1 MIAGLAGCDSA
12 RTLTAP
18 TPLPQAAPQP
28 NPTPNPSQ
36 IQLTGYVADS
46 AFRSL
51 AGARVEI
58 VAGPETGMSTTTDAT
73 GHFSMT
79 GLFDDTNQVR
89 ATKEGYV
96 DSTGSLYPCGNC
108 GNGNSRRWISLYL
121 GVTEPPV
128 NMAGDFTLTFMAD
141 DACTGL
147 PDELR
152 TRTYAATIRPGGVP
166 QSPAGTQFDVTL
178 SGAAFETDWH
188 QFLIGV
194 AGNVVTFAFWGEPLW
209 IVEHLAP
216 RTTLGYGGRAEV
228 SVGPSVST
236 ISTTFE
242 GVIDYCVLKADTK
255 QFWQCGTA
263 QAEAHVACE
272 SKNHRLILTRR

>member
-51 AGARVEI
+51 GGVRVE
-58 VAGPETGMSTTTDAT
+58 VVNGPQAGLSATTNDAGQFEMFGM
-73 GHFSMT
+73 
-79 GLFDDTNQVR
+79 FDDTTQVR
-89 ATKEGYV
+89 ASKEGHV
-96 DSTGSLYPCGNC
+96 DTTGRLSPRCGTC
-108 GNGNSRRWISLYL
+108 PTGRRWIALYL
-121 GVTEPPV
+121 GVLVPPV
-128 NMAGDFTLTFMAD
+128 NLAGDYTLTFVAD
-141 DACTGL
+141 STCTGL
-147 PDELR
+147 PDEIR
-152 TRTYAATIRPGGVP
+152 TRTYTAAIRPDSGGRGP
-166 QSPAGTQFDVTL
+166 EGTRFEAIL
-178 SGAAFETDWH
+178 SGAEFATEWDRFP
-188 QFLIGV
+188 IGV
-194 AGNVVTFAFWGEPLW
+194 AGDFVTFAFWGEPLW

-228 SVGPSVST
+228 SVGPAVST

-242 GVIDYCVLKADTK
+242 GVIDYCVLKADTNR
-255 QFWQCGTA
+255 FWQCDPA
-263 QAEAHVACE
+263 YAEAHVACE
-272 SKNHRLILTRR
+272 STNHRLSLTRR